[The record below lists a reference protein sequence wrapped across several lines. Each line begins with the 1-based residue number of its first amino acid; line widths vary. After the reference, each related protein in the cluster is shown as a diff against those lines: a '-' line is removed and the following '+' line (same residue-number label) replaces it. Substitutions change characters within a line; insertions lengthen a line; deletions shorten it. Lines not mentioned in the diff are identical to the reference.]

1 MLPAVPSLQ
10 NPRFCDHGDLLL
22 GGDFWEMPILH
33 TPAAGLVLRNF
44 YEFKQAVS
52 YVAENRAMQVVLPT
66 GMSSSVDLCLEQ

>member
-33 TPAAGLVLRNF
+33 IPAVGLVLRNV

-52 YVAENRAMQVVLPT
+52 C
-66 GMSSSVDLCLEQ
+66 G